1 MDPSPF
7 EEWESIVRETTDEFC
22 KSFVSESA
30 FQGSFAVAVGHG
42 SLPQGV
48 DPYDARVLELR
59 RKCRERAA
67 GDPELPFTD

>member
-1 MDPSPF
+1 MDPSQF
-7 EEWESIVRETTDEFC
+7 EEWENTVTEATDEFC
-22 KSFVSESA
+22 KSFVNERA
-30 FQGSFAVAVGHG
+30 FYGPFAVAVGHG

-48 DPYDARVLELR
+48 DPHDARVLELR